1 MECAA
6 KAMAMLSAADIQA
19 MIEATV
25 RGALQGQ
32 AAAGPQQPPA
42 REECGAGHGGHLDE
56 RHFRRIDK
64 FEGAESKWKEWSF
77 QMKTAIGTINP
88 KVRGLLEEIQKDPT
102 EVDWDLMFGNL
113 NDQQVEQMGAEPYG
127 LTVLMTTWEALTVV
141 RGVAGG
147 NGWHAWQQLVIRC
160 NPKTPAR
167 ALMAM
172 MAVMQPRKVKDVR
185 ELQGAVQ

>member
-42 REECGAGHGGHLDE
+42 REERGAGHGGHLDE

-64 FEGAESKWKEWSF
+64 FEGAESKWKERSF
-77 QMKTAIGTINP
+77 QMKTVIGTINP
-88 KVRGLLEEIQKDPT
+88 KVRGLL
-102 EVDWDLMFGNL
+102 
-113 NDQQVEQMGAEPYG
+113 
-127 LTVLMTTWEALTVV
+127 
-141 RGVAGG
+141 
-147 NGWHAWQQLVIRC
+147 IRRRW
-160 NPKTPAR
+160 TGI
-167 ALMAM
+167 LFS
-172 MAVMQPRKVKDVR
+172 
-185 ELQGAVQ
+185 

>member
-1 MECAA
+1 
-6 KAMAMLSAADIQA
+6 MAMLSAADIQA

-42 REECGAGHGGHLDE
+42 REERGAGHGGHLDE

-88 KVRGLLEEIQKDPT
+88 KV
-102 EVDWDLMFGNL
+102 
-113 NDQQVEQMGAEPYG
+113 
-127 LTVLMTTWEALTVV
+127 
-141 RGVAGG
+141 
-147 NGWHAWQQLVIRC
+147 
-160 NPKTPAR
+160 
-167 ALMAM
+167 
-172 MAVMQPRKVKDVR
+172 
-185 ELQGAVQ
+185 